1 MMLSP
6 RAMHVADIVDHV
18 IATMQARASIQGL
31 TLRADVPSALPEVM
45 ADPDR
50 VAQVLTNLLANACNY
65 TLSGGEV
72 TISAC
77 ADGDKVSI
85 SVHDTGIGIA
95 PEDQEKIFNR
105 FFRSDDS
112 IVQEAPGAGLG
123 LSIVQSLVEVQ
134 GGRVWV
140 ESQVGKGSTFTFTLP
155 IAETDRQMVLSV
167 R

>member
-1 MMLSP
+1 
-6 RAMHVADIVDHV
+6 VDIVDHV
-18 IATMQARASIQGL
+18 ITTMQARASIQGL
-31 TLRADVPSALPEVM
+31 TLRADVPSVLPAVM

-77 ADGDKVSI
+77 ADGDQVSV

-95 PEDQEKIFNR
+95 PEDQEKIFSR
-105 FFRSDDS
+105 FFRADDS
-112 IVQEAPGAGLG
+112 VVQESPGAGLG
-123 LSIVQSLVEVQ
+123 LSIVQSLVEMH
-134 GGRVWV
+134 GGRIWV

-155 IAETDRQMVLSV
+155 MAKVDRETILSV